1 MTQQE
6 PVYYINGK
14 CPDAD
19 TRLALQLQTMLAGL
33 GVSGFP
39 VILCIGTDRV
49 TGDSLGPL
57 AGSFLEAYGAYHPLT
72 VYGTLDAPVHALN
85 LSRVMRRIKNKHP
98 RSPILAVDASLGARR
113 HVGYITL
120 GKGSLSPGAGVQK
133 SLDPVGDLFITGII
147 NTASWG
153 GQLTLQNHPAG
164 PCGQTGLL
172 YCPGN
177 PGSLRYSSTRPSRA
191 RSSVISSIYSRS
203 PPTGTPLAILLTLIP
218 VGLISLLRYMAV
230 VSPSRL
236 ELVAI
241 ITSFTSP

>member
-1 MTQQE
+1 MIQQE
-6 PVYYINGK
+6 SVYYINGK
-14 CPDAD
+14 YPDAD
-19 TRLALQLQTMLAGL
+19 MRLALQLQAMLAEL
-33 GVSGFP
+33 DAPHCP

-147 NTASWG
+147 NTASCG
-153 GQLTLQNHPAG
+153 GQLALQNTRLAPVARLACCIARGILEACATVPPGLPEPAAASSHQYI
-164 PCGQTGLL
+164 PDLL
-172 YCPGN
+172 PQERRWQSC
-177 PGSLRYSSTRPSRA
+177 
-191 RSSVISSIYSRS
+191 
-203 PPTGTPLAILLTLIP
+203 
-218 VGLISLLRYMAV
+218 
-230 VSPSRL
+230 
-236 ELVAI
+236 
-241 ITSFTSP
+241 

>member
-1 MTQQE
+1 
-6 PVYYINGK
+6 
-14 CPDAD
+14 
-19 TRLALQLQTMLAGL
+19 MLAGL

-153 GQLTLQNHPAG
+153 GQLTLQNTRLAPVARLACCIARGILEACATVPPGLPEPAAA
-164 PCGQTGLL
+164 
-172 YCPGN
+172 
-177 PGSLRYSSTRPSRA
+177 SSHQYIPDL
-191 RSSVISSIYSRS
+191 
-203 PPTGTPLAILLTLIP
+203 PPQGRRWQ
-218 VGLISLLRYMAV
+218 SC
-230 VSPSRL
+230 
-236 ELVAI
+236 
-241 ITSFTSP
+241 

>member
-1 MTQQE
+1 MIRQE
-6 PVYYINGK
+6 SVYYINGK
-14 CPDAD
+14 YPDAD
-19 TRLALQLQTMLAGL
+19 MRLALQLQAMLAEL
-33 GVSGFP
+33 DAPHCP

-153 GQLTLQNHPAG
+153 GQLTLQNTRLAPVARLACCIARGILEACATVPPGLPEPAAA
-164 PCGQTGLL
+164 
-172 YCPGN
+172 
-177 PGSLRYSSTRPSRA
+177 SSRQYIPDL
-191 RSSVISSIYSRS
+191 
-203 PPTGTPLAILLTLIP
+203 PPQEHRWQ
-218 VGLISLLRYMAV
+218 SC
-230 VSPSRL
+230 
-236 ELVAI
+236 
-241 ITSFTSP
+241 

>member
-1 MTQQE
+1 MIQQE
-6 PVYYINGK
+6 SVYYINGK
-14 CPDAD
+14 YPDAD
-19 TRLALQLQTMLAGL
+19 MRLALQLQAMLAEL
-33 GVSGFP
+33 DAPHCP

-153 GQLTLQNHPAG
+153 GQLTQQNTRLAPVARLACCIARGILEACATVPPGLPEPAAASSHQYI
-164 PCGQTGLL
+164 PDLL
-172 YCPGN
+172 PQERRWQSC
-177 PGSLRYSSTRPSRA
+177 
-191 RSSVISSIYSRS
+191 
-203 PPTGTPLAILLTLIP
+203 
-218 VGLISLLRYMAV
+218 
-230 VSPSRL
+230 
-236 ELVAI
+236 
-241 ITSFTSP
+241 

>member
-1 MTQQE
+1 MIQQE
-6 PVYYINGK
+6 SVYYINGK
-14 CPDAD
+14 YPDAD
-19 TRLALQLQTMLAGL
+19 MRLALQLQAMLAEL
-33 GVSGFP
+33 DAPHCP

-147 NTASWG
+147 NTASCG
-153 GQLTLQNHPAG
+153 GQLTLQNTRLAPVARLACCIARGILEACATVPPGLPEPAAASSHQYI
-164 PCGQTGLL
+164 PDLL
-172 YCPGN
+172 PQERRWQSC
-177 PGSLRYSSTRPSRA
+177 
-191 RSSVISSIYSRS
+191 
-203 PPTGTPLAILLTLIP
+203 
-218 VGLISLLRYMAV
+218 
-230 VSPSRL
+230 
-236 ELVAI
+236 
-241 ITSFTSP
+241 

>member
-1 MTQQE
+1 MIQQE
-6 PVYYINGK
+6 SVYYINGK
-14 CPDAD
+14 YPDAD
-19 TRLALQLQTMLAGL
+19 MRLALQLQAMLAEL
-33 GVSGFP
+33 DAPHCP

-147 NTASWG
+147 NTASCG
-153 GQLTLQNHPAG
+153 GQLTLQNTRLAPVARLACCIARGILEACATVPPGLPEPAAASSHQYI
-164 PCGQTGLL
+164 PDLL
-172 YCPGN
+172 PQV
-177 PGSLRYSSTRPSRA
+177 RHW
-191 RSSVISSIYSRS
+191 RSW
-203 PPTGTPLAILLTLIP
+203 
-218 VGLISLLRYMAV
+218 
-230 VSPSRL
+230 
-236 ELVAI
+236 
-241 ITSFTSP
+241 

>member
-1 MTQQE
+1 MIQQE
-6 PVYYINGK
+6 SVYYINGK
-14 CPDAD
+14 YPDAD
-19 TRLALQLQTMLAGL
+19 MRLALQLQAMLAEL
-33 GVSGFP
+33 DAPHCP

-120 GKGSLSPGAGVQK
+120 GKGSLSPGAGVNK

-147 NTASWG
+147 NTASCG
-153 GQLTLQNHPAG
+153 GQLTLQNTRLAPVARLACCIARGILEACATVPPGLPEPAAASSHQYI
-164 PCGQTGLL
+164 PDLL
-172 YCPGN
+172 
-177 PGSLRYSSTRPSRA
+177 
-191 RSSVISSIYSRS
+191 
-203 PPTGTPLAILLTLIP
+203 PP
-218 VGLISLLRYMAV
+218 VRRWQSC
-230 VSPSRL
+230 
-236 ELVAI
+236 
-241 ITSFTSP
+241 

>member
-1 MTQQE
+1 MIQQE
-6 PVYYINGK
+6 SVYYINGK
-14 CPDAD
+14 YPDAD
-19 TRLALQLQTMLAGL
+19 MRLALQLQAMLAEL
-33 GVSGFP
+33 DAPHCP

-147 NTASWG
+147 NTASCG
-153 GQLTLQNHPAG
+153 GQLTLQNTRLAPVARLACCIARGILEACATVPPGLPEPAAA
-164 PCGQTGLL
+164 
-172 YCPGN
+172 
-177 PGSLRYSSTRPSRA
+177 SSHQYIPDL
-191 RSSVISSIYSRS
+191 
-203 PPTGTPLAILLTLIP
+203 PPQERRWQ
-218 VGLISLLRYMAV
+218 SC
-230 VSPSRL
+230 
-236 ELVAI
+236 
-241 ITSFTSP
+241 